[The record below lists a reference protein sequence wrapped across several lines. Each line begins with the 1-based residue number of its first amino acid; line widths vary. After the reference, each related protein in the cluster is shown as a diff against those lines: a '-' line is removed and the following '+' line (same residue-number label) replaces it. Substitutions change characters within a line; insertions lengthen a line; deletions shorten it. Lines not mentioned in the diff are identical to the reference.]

1 MISALCRLI
10 LKLIGWRVPAELPAA
25 DRYVLIG
32 YPHTSNVDFFIA
44 MLAKGA
50 LGLKFHFV
58 AKHTLFWWPLS
69 SILRALGGIPVDR
82 RSSNGFIGQLVQRFE
97 QAKEKNEPLVVGM
110 MPEGTRSYR
119 EFWRSGFYYLAGEAG
134 VPLVAGY
141 IDYKTK
147 TLGWGPLTH
156 LSGNPEQDL
165 AQLNEFYAD
174 IQGKF
179 PEKAAPIRFRS
190 AVEKRG

>member
-1 MISALCRLI
+1 MIAALCKLI
-10 LKLIGWRVPAELPAA
+10 LKLIGWRIPSELPGA

-50 LGLKFHFV
+50 LGLRFHFI
-58 AKHTLFWWPLS
+58 AKHTLFWWPLG

-97 QAKEKNEPLVVGM
+97 KAKESGEPLVVGM

-147 TLGWGPLTH
+147 TLGWGPLTQ
-156 LSGNPEQDL
+156 LSGNPEEDL

-190 AVEKRG
+190 ALEKRG

>member
-1 MISALCRLI
+1 MIAILCKLI
-10 LKLIGWRVPAELPAA
+10 LKLIGWRIPAQLPAA

-69 SILRALGGIPVDR
+69 SILRALGGIAVDR

>member
-1 MISALCRLI
+1 MIAALCKLI
-10 LKLIGWRVPAELPAA
+10 LKLIGWRIPSELPGA

-97 QAKEKNEPLVVGM
+97 KARESNEPLVVGM

-147 TLGWGPLTH
+147 TLGWGPLTQ

-165 AQLNEFYAD
+165 AQLNEFYAV

-190 AVEKRG
+190 AVERRG

>member
-1 MISALCRLI
+1 MIAALCKLT
-10 LKLIGWRVPAELPAA
+10 LKLVGWRIPSELPGA

-32 YPHTSNVDFFIA
+32 YPHTSNMDFFIA

-82 RSSNGFIGQLVQRFE
+82 RSSNGFIGQLVERFE
-97 QAKEKNEPLVVGM
+97 MAKTKGEPLVVGM

-134 VPLVAGY
+134 VPLVAGF
-141 IDYKTK
+141 IDYRTK
-147 TLGWGPLTH
+147 TLGWGPLTQ
-156 LSGNPEQDL
+156 LSGNPDEDL
-165 AQLNEFYAD
+165 AKLNEFYAD

-190 AVEKRG
+190 ALEKRS

>member
-97 QAKEKNEPLVVGM
+97 QVKEKNEPLVVGM

-147 TLGWGPLTH
+147 TLGWGPLTQ

>member
-1 MISALCRLI
+1 MIAALCKLI
-10 LKLIGWRVPAELPAA
+10 LKLIGWRIPSELPAA
-25 DRYVLIG
+25 ERYVLIG
-32 YPHTSNVDFFIA
+32 YPHTSNIDFFIA

-82 RSSNGFIGQLVQRFE
+82 RSSNGFIGQLVERFNT
-97 QAKEKNEPLVVGM
+97 AKANKQPLVVGM

-119 EFWRSGFYYLAGEAG
+119 EFWRSGFYYLASEAG

-141 IDYKTK
+141 IDYRTK
-147 TLGWGPLTH
+147 TLGWGPLTQ
-156 LSGNPEQDL
+156 LSGNPEADL

-190 AVEKRG
+190 ALEKRG

>member
-1 MISALCRLI
+1 MIAALCKLI
-10 LKLIGWRVPAELPAA
+10 LKLIGWRVPDSLPAA
-25 DRYVLIG
+25 ERYVLIG
-32 YPHTSNVDFFIA
+32 YPHTSNMDFFIA

-50 LGLKFHFV
+50 LGLRFHFV

-69 SILRALGGIPVDR
+69 AILRGLGGMPVDR

-97 QAKEKNEPLVVGM
+97 EAKSRQEPFVIGM

-147 TLGWGPLTH
+147 TLGFGPLTQ
-156 LSGNPEQDL
+156 LSGNPAEDL

-174 IQGKF
+174 IQGRF
-179 PEKAAPIRFRS
+179 PEKAAPIRFRP
-190 AVEKRG
+190 APDTRT

>member
-97 QAKEKNEPLVVGM
+97 QAKESSKPLVVGM

>member
-1 MISALCRLI
+1 MISALCRLT

-97 QAKEKNEPLVVGM
+97 QAKESNEALVVGM

>member
-58 AKHTLFWWPLS
+58 VKHTLFWWPLS

-97 QAKEKNEPLVVGM
+97 QAKESNKPLVVGM

>member
-10 LKLIGWRVPAELPAA
+10 LKLIGWRIPAELPAA

-97 QAKEKNEPLVVGM
+97 QAKESNKPLVVGM

-141 IDYKTK
+141 IDYKTR

>member
-1 MISALCRLI
+1 VTAALCKII
-10 LKLIGWRVPAELPAA
+10 LKLIGWRIPTDLPAA

-69 SILRALGGIPVDR
+69 SILRAIGGIPVDR

-97 QAKEKNEPLVVGM
+97 AAKESDEPLVVGM

-147 TLGWGPLTH
+147 TLGWGPLTQ

>member
-1 MISALCRLI
+1 MIAILCKLI
-10 LKLIGWRVPAELPAA
+10 LKLIGWRIPAQLPAA

-50 LGLKFHFV
+50 SGLKFHFV

-69 SILRALGGIPVDR
+69 SILRVLGGIPVDR

-147 TLGWGPLTH
+147 TLGWGPLTQ

-165 AQLNEFYAD
+165 AQLSEFYAD

>member
-97 QAKEKNEPLVVGM
+97 QAKESNKPLVVCM

-147 TLGWGPLTH
+147 TLGWGPLTQ

>member
-1 MISALCRLI
+1 MTAALCKII
-10 LKLIGWRVPAELPAA
+10 LKLIGWRIPTDLPAA

-69 SILRALGGIPVDR
+69 SILRAIGGIPVDR

-97 QAKEKNEPLVVGM
+97 AAKESDEPLVVGM

-147 TLGWGPLTH
+147 TLGWGPLTQ

>member
-1 MISALCRLI
+1 
-10 LKLIGWRVPAELPAA
+10 
-25 DRYVLIG
+25 
-32 YPHTSNVDFFIA
+32 
-44 MLAKGA
+44 
-50 LGLKFHFV
+50 
-58 AKHTLFWWPLS
+58 
-69 SILRALGGIPVDR
+69 
-82 RSSNGFIGQLVQRFE
+82 
-97 QAKEKNEPLVVGM
+97 
-110 MPEGTRSYR
+110 
-119 EFWRSGFYYLAGEAG
+119 